1 MAVSGAGN
9 HIPRNSLARTVH
21 TGRTST
27 DEIDG
32 CGKGEARLLATG
44 PFGPPPAPSRAP
56 FGARKGP
63 VLFSGAVG
71 CAGRP
76 CCPRP
81 RPIVPVPRHAS
92 ACSPLCARLGS
103 VADSLAHRPGCPESG
118 AAGRSGRARRPA
130 QERTGANRDVS
141 AWPGRRWGVRP
152 GGSSRPGCVR
162 VV

>member
-71 CAGRP
+71 WRRGAALLSTAAAHRAGATPRERLFAALRTSGVGRRQPCSSTWTSRAGR
-76 CCPRP
+76 R
-81 RPIVPVPRHAS
+81 RT
-92 ACSPLCARLGS
+92 
-103 VADSLAHRPGCPESG
+103 E
-118 AAGRSGRARRPA
+118 RS
-130 QERTGANRDVS
+130 RTS
-141 AWPGRRWGVRP
+141 
-152 GGSSRPGCVR
+152 
-162 VV
+162 